1 MASNGKVGGNA
12 GILMRMGIDERPVVD
27 SIRRAN
33 NALKHHRSMVQ
44 SLNRVYKA
52 QGDDAKRLEA
62 SYKGLSKEIDLMTQ
76 KQRLIQRDL
85 AKTTKGTQAYE
96 RLQTNLQKVNSQ
108 LFELKA
114 RQDAVAKAM
123 SRVNTEGDKLR
134 ASFRATNQL
143 EKQRVELLKLHNKHT
158 DAAIL
163 EQQRYTNAIKQSEKI
178 RRTELQTLR
187 EMKKQYGAS
196 GVAMDQ
202 QRSKIKQLEI
212 EITKYRQAQRQ
223 AAEATQYMANKE
235 KILQTSLGRTAQ
247 LLKQNRAF
255 LAELRNGMMSF
266 GAGLTIVT
274 FPLRRAFTGSLG
286 AVVEWEEAFA
296 QVRKTVNDASEKEFK
311 QLDADIMRMSKTI
324 PESATLIAET
334 MGLAAQLGVAK
345 ENLSGFTEV
354 ALQMGV
360 ATNMS
365 VDDAA
370 SAMARF
376 ANVTGMEQTNKNFRK
391 LGSTIVNLG
400 NNLATQEDEIT
411 NYMLRLSGTGRT
423 VNMAEQNIIAL
434 GAAMSSLGINAEAGG
449 SAMSKVMQ
457 KINNAVMDGGEDL
470 EEFAKVAGVTGK
482 EFAELWANDPYK
494 ALMLFQKGMKG
505 VIDSGGNAKKQLE
518 ELGIKELRETDAV
531 LRLANGYNVMEDAY
545 RHANKGWKEG
555 TALSD
560 EAAER
565 YATLGSRIQLFKNEL
580 FATGRAIG
588 EALAPHLIK
597 LMDLITPLLKKIQ
610 ESSDRTKVL
619 IATIAA
625 VGIALGPVLFVGS
638 MLIGSLHSLSLGF
651 SVLGGVLKKNPK
663 LMKGVTSAIVGLSK
677 GSLGGVKSLLGLTKA
692 SGLLT
697 GGVRLLGVAF
707 RFLTGPIGLAITAVL
722 ILSKQFVK
730 IYKEVDWARE
740 AMQNLGSFIVK
751 SLKGAFDAA
760 LADIK
765 KFIKGWQD
773 LKNVIGNFV
782 EDIGEKLGKT
792 KFGKFF
798 KDNFKEM
805 NEEIRKGKKPM
816 DVLADGVSE
825 NTKKILGKYT
835 ELVQKSTKK
844 MTELRHGV
852 LSEED
857 RITIDQYNFYEK
869 RGVEIPKKVQDA
881 HDKVMEKYGK
891 HAKELSVIYTTM
903 ANESLTQLDNK
914 HKDEKTNLEEF
925 FKSTKALTEK
935 EQKEIEKNLQT
946 RQNKQK
952 VETQSLFDEINAIHK
967 KGMAERGYLTDDEL
981 KRIEELEVLASE
993 KTVQNL
999 ASSAQEQE
1007 IIISRMATNKVA
1019 VDREAVEK
1027 IVADS
1032 EDAKD
1037 KVIKA
1042 AEEQR
1047 DGVIQQAMEQFE
1059 AGTISEE
1066 QRDKVSKAAEDE
1078 YKGVVKEAD
1087 KKHKDV
1093 IRIASEQ
1100 AAEHGMVVDTE
1111 TGEILSKWEVF
1122 WKNTKDGFKNF
1133 FTGLWYD
1140 IKEGWENI
1148 KLSAKEFGL
1157 SLLVLLSATSQKV
1170 TNSVTTFFTGLW
1182 EDITRWF
1189 TNAKDWVV
1197 NFFTALGQTIS
1208 NAVKAV
1214 WTFIEPAVK
1223 LFFKGFEIYFKTLKY
1238 VVEFVFRGIYFII
1251 KEVVGFI
1258 VGFVIEG
1265 FSRMYNNVK
1274 LTVSLLYTAIKGAF
1288 NWIKESVMSIVTP
1301 TVEFVVEK
1309 YRWLRN
1315 KSNEIFTVIH
1325 DFVIGIYT
1333 KIKTKLSEIVSS
1345 IVSFVTN
1352 KFNYM
1357 KTLLSTI
1364 VTTIYTVVRDKF
1376 INLRDRV
1383 LAIVSPFVQK
1393 VVGLFNLLKNK
1404 LNYVMGIVRE
1414 VITSIWTSIR
1424 TKVVGTVT
1432 GLRDRVV
1439 GIFNALKNKVTGRV
1453 NDTKNSVTGGFSEAR
1468 KTTETILDKMR
1479 NKVLSIFDKIKNGIS
1494 ERIETIKEF
1503 IDDLS
1508 SAVKKSINVVVDGI
1522 NWVGKKIGMST
1533 EIPHLHTGTTH
1544 TTDYVTNGR
1553 INRDTLAVVGDR
1565 GHGNGPNGF
1574 RHEMIED
1581 TKGNLSLTPAED
1593 TVVPLKKGYRV
1604 HSGKVTHDYLKN
1616 KFGELPKFS
1625 SGTSK
1630 GAGGLGSW
1638 IKSTYGKVKDTVGD
1652 VMDYVKSPRKLLN
1665 KVLDM
1670 FGFDNFST
1678 LGGIPKDF
1686 AKSGFSLLKD
1696 KITEMFKSALETAEG
1711 NGSYLN
1717 LKKGINFGFAPSA
1730 AAARAAGYPFASPH
1744 YGLDLNYVYDKLYS
1758 TIGGTATAKH
1768 DNSGFGKHIWIK
1780 AAKGLE
1786 VIYGHLSKF
1795 AFYGTKR
1802 VKAGDYLGVSGNTG
1816 RSTGPHL
1823 HYEMRKNGVPFDPL
1837 PWLKNNSKGTSTA
1850 GSGVKGLWGGGGD
1863 HDHNHDANPKEYE
1876 LLMEKVKSS
1885 PVTLT
1890 MSEFDKYSHN
1900 RKANYDDPQDR
1911 LLAMMNK
1918 AINKFN
1924 PKNLNSYANGG
1935 LVTRH
1940 QIAEIG
1946 ERNKPEM
1953 IIPLTKKARA
1963 GQLIEL
1969 AKRLVGIDSDGNVEI
1984 ENNTVISQG
1993 IDYSERLD
2001 RIENTL
2007 SQLSEAILILAQ
2019 AGVSVQIDG
2028 REVAKQTY
2036 KDINKF
2042 SENNERRINKY
2053 RRD

>member
-1 MASNGKVGGNA
+1 M
-12 GILMRMGIDERPVVD
+12 
-27 SIRRAN
+27 
-33 NALKHHRSMVQ
+33 
-44 SLNRVYKA
+44 
-52 QGDDAKRLEA
+52 
-62 SYKGLSKEIDLMTQ
+62 
-76 KQRLIQRDL
+76 
-85 AKTTKGTQAYE
+85 
-96 RLQTNLQKVNSQ
+96 
-108 LFELKA
+108 
-114 RQDAVAKAM
+114 
-123 SRVNTEGDKLR
+123 
-134 ASFRATNQL
+134 
-143 EKQRVELLKLHNKHT
+143 
-158 DAAIL
+158 
-163 EQQRYTNAIKQSEKI
+163 
-178 RRTELQTLR
+178 
-187 EMKKQYGAS
+187 
-196 GVAMDQ
+196 
-202 QRSKIKQLEI
+202 
-212 EITKYRQAQRQ
+212 
-223 AAEATQYMANKE
+223 
-235 KILQTSLGRTAQ
+235 
-247 LLKQNRAF
+247 
-255 LAELRNGMMSF
+255 
-266 GAGLTIVT
+266 
-274 FPLRRAFTGSLG
+274 
-286 AVVEWEEAFA
+286 
-296 QVRKTVNDASEKEFK
+296 
-311 QLDADIMRMSKTI
+311 
-324 PESATLIAET
+324 
-334 MGLAAQLGVAK
+334 
-345 ENLSGFTEV
+345 
-354 ALQMGV
+354 
-360 ATNMS
+360 
-365 VDDAA
+365 
-370 SAMARF
+370 
-376 ANVTGMEQTNKNFRK
+376 
-391 LGSTIVNLG
+391 
-400 NNLATQEDEIT
+400 ATQEDEIS

-423 VNMAEQNIIAL
+423 VGMAEQNIIAL
-434 GAAMSSLGINAEAGG
+434 GAAMSSLGITAEAGG

-457 KINNAVMDGGEDL
+457 KINNAVMDGGDKL
-470 EEFAKVAGVTGK
+470 EEFAKVAGVSGQ

-494 ALMLFQKGMKG
+494 AIMLFQKGMQG
-505 VIDSGGNAKKQLE
+505 VIESGGNAKRQLE
-518 ELGIKELRETDAV
+518 ELGIKELRETEAV
-531 LRLANGYNVMEDAY
+531 LKLANGYNVMEDAY
-545 RHANKGWKEG
+545 RHANKGWEEG
-555 TALSD
+555 TALAD
-560 EAAER
+560 EAAAR
-565 YATLGSRIQLFKNEL
+565 YATLGSKIQLFKNEL

-588 EALAPHLIK
+588 EALAPYLIK
-597 LMDLITPLLKKIQ
+597 LMDLITPLLRKIQ
-610 ESSDRTKVL
+610 ESSDQTKVL
-619 IATIAA
+619 VAA
-625 VGIALGPVLFVGS
+625 ITAIGIALGPVLFVGS

-663 LMKGVTSAIVGLSK
+663 LMKGVTTALVGLSK
-677 GSLGGVKSLLGLTKA
+677 GSLGGVKSLLGLVKT
-692 SGLLT
+692 SGLVTRSLGLLT
-697 GGVRLLGVAF
+697 GAV
-707 RFLTGPIGLAITAVL
+707 RFLTGPIGLAITAALVL
-722 ILSKQFVK
+722 TKAFVK

-773 LKNVIGNFV
+773 LKKVIGDFV
-782 EDIGEKLGKT
+782 EGVSEKLGKT

-805 NEEIRKGKKPM
+805 NDEIRKGKKPM
-816 DVLADGVSE
+816 DVLADGVSD

-857 RITIDQYNFYEK
+857 KITIDQYNFYEK
-869 RGVEIPKKVQDA
+869 RGVEIPQKVQEA
-881 HDKVMEKYGK
+881 HDKVIAKYDK
-891 HAKELSVIYTTM
+891 HAKELGTIYSTM
-903 ANESLTQLDNK
+903 ATESLTQLDKK
-914 HKDEKTNLEEF
+914 HKDERTKLEEF
-925 FKSTKALTEK
+925 LSSTKALTEK

-946 RQNKQK
+946 SQNKQK
-952 VETQSLFDEINAIHK
+952 TETQALFDEINAIHK

-1019 VDREAVEK
+1019 TNREAVEK
-1027 IVADS
+1027 VVADS
-1032 EDAKD
+1032 EDAKN

-1047 DGVIQQAMEQFE
+1047 DGVIQGAMEQFE

-1066 QRDKVSKAAEDE
+1066 QRDKVIKAAEDE
-1078 YKGVVKEAD
+1078 YNGVVKEAD

-1122 WKNTKDGFKNF
+1122 WRNTKEGFKNF

-1157 SLLVLLSATSQKV
+1157 SLLVLLSATSQKI

-1197 NFFTALGQTIS
+1197 NFFTVLGQTIS
-1208 NAVKAV
+1208 NAIKAV

-1238 VVEFVFRGIYFII
+1238 VVEFIFKGIYFII

-1258 VGFVIEG
+1258 VDFVVKGFTM
-1265 FSRMYNNVK
+1265 MYEKVK
-1274 LTVSLLYTAIKGAF
+1274 LTVALLYTAVKGAF
-1288 NWIKESVMSIVTP
+1288 TWIKERVMSIVTP
-1301 TVEFVVEK
+1301 MIAFVVDK
-1309 YRWLRN
+1309 YN
-1315 KSNEIFTVIH
+1315 F
-1325 DFVIGIYT
+1325 
-1333 KIKTKLSEIVSS
+1333 
-1345 IVSFVTN
+1345 
-1352 KFNYM
+1352 M
-1357 KTLLSTI
+1357 KTMLTTI
-1364 VTTIYTVVRDKF
+1364 VTAVYTFVRDKF
-1376 INLRDRV
+1376 IALKDRV
-1383 LAIVSPFVQK
+1383 LAIVNPFIQRVI
-1393 VVGLFNLLKNK
+1393 GYFNLLRNK
-1404 LNYVMGIVRE
+1404 LNYIMNIIRT
-1414 VITSIWTSIR
+1414 VITSIWSA
-1424 TKVVGTVT
+1424 V
-1432 GLRDRVV
+1432 RDRVV
-1439 GIFNALKNKVTGRV
+1439 GIVTKLRDGIVGIFTAIKNRITGRV
-1453 NDTKNSVTGGFSEAR
+1453 NDTKESVTGGFSDAR
-1468 KTTETILDKMR
+1468 KTTESIFNKMR
-1479 NKVLSIFDKIKNGIS
+1479 DKVISIFDKIKSGIS

-1503 IDDLS
+1503 IDDLA
-1508 SAVKKSINVVVDGI
+1508 SAVKKSINTVIDGI
-1522 NWVGKKIGMST
+1522 NWVGDKIGMST

-1544 TTDYVTNGR
+1544 TTDYVTNGK
-1553 INRDTLAVVGDR
+1553 INQDTIAVVGDKGR
-1565 GHGNGPNGF
+1565 GNGPNGF

-1581 TKGNLSLTPAED
+1581 TKGNLSLTPAKD
-1593 TVVPLKKGYRV
+1593 TIVPLKKGYKV
-1604 HSGKVTHDYLKN
+1604 HSGRATHDYFKN
-1616 KFGELPKFS
+1616 NFGILPKFS
-1625 SGTSK
+1625 TGTTK
-1630 GAGGLGSW
+1630 GAGGLGDW
-1638 IKSTYGKVKDTVGD
+1638 VKSAYGKVKDTVGD
-1652 VMDYVKSPRKLLN
+1652 VMDFVKSPKKLLN
-1665 KVLDM
+1665 KVLEM

-1686 AKSGFSLLKD
+1686 AKRGFSMLKENIAD
-1696 KITEMFKSALETAEG
+1696 MFKKALEAADS

-1758 TIGGTATAKH
+1758 TIGGTATAKQ

-1786 VIYGHLSKF
+1786 VIYGHLSRF

-1823 HYEMRKNGVPFDPL
+1823 HYEMRRNGRPFDPL
-1837 PWLKNNSKGTSTA
+1837 PWLKNNSKGVSTA
-1850 GSGVKGLWGGGGD
+1850 GAGLKGLWGGGGD

-1885 PVTLT
+1885 PVKLT
-1890 MSEFDKYSHN
+1890 MSEFDKYSHSN
-1900 RKANYDDPQDR
+1900 KANYDDPQDR

-1935 LVTRH
+1935 LITRH

-1946 ERNKPEM
+1946 EGNKPEM
-1953 IIPLTKKARA
+1953 VIPLTKKARA

-1969 AKRLVGIDSDGNVEI
+1969 ARRLVGIDSDGNVEI
-1984 ENNTVISQG
+1984 ENHTSITQG

-2019 AGVSVQIDG
+2019 TGVSVQIDG
-2028 REVAKQTY
+2028 REVAKQTF
-2036 KDINKF
+2036 KDVNRF